1 MNILAAVLPILVVI
15 VLMIGLRWS
24 GQASG
29 AAGWIVTLLA
39 AFFVFGLTWDVWR
52 VSQLK
57 GLLLSL
63 NVIAILWPALF
74 LYEMVESM
82 GGIQASAD
90 ALQLTIAKRG
100 LLLIVVAWIFGGLLE
115 GLSGFG
121 IPVAIIAP
129 LLVALGVTP
138 LRAVAAAAVGHSWA
152 VTFGSMG
159 IVYQTLISVVEID
172 SAALA
177 PAAAFLLG
185 CACLLCGIGAA
196 FLLGELRYWREVI
209 FLAVWMGL
217 IQYFA
222 VAAGLSVMGSFLASL
237 AGIAVSF
244 VIGRGGENLRKEW
257 PENLK
262 FALFSYGLLSL
273 MLTLI
278 TVVKPLSSV
287 LSAIAWSRDFPA
299 VETMNG
305 WITAA
310 GPSITIRPLT
320 HPGSMILISIVLS
333 WFYFK
338 RTSQYNEE
346 FVRTALRKTW
356 KAVYPSTL
364 TVLFMVGLSTMM
376 EHSGMTILIARTL
389 SSWMGNALPV
399 ASPLIGM
406 LGAFTTGSNNNSN
419 VLFGPLQKNIAIL
432 LGVAPHILVAAQ
444 TSGGSLGS
452 MIAPVKLAIGCSTVG
467 LAGKDGQVLRQTLPI
482 GLLIGLIIGIITLV
496 WLSIG

>member
-29 AAGWIVTLLA
+29 MAGWVVTVVI
-39 AFFVFGLTWDVWR
+39 AFLVFGLTWEVWR

-63 NVIAILWPALF
+63 NVIAILWPAIF
-74 LYEMVESM
+74 LYEMVELM

-90 ALQLTIAKRG
+90 AMQLAIAKRG
-100 LLLIVVAWIFGGLLE
+100 LQLIVVAWIFSGLLE

-121 IPVAIIAP
+121 IPLAIIAP
-129 LLVALGVTP
+129 LLVAMGVAP

-159 IVYQTLISVVEID
+159 IVYQTLISVVDID
-172 SAALA
+172 SATLA

-196 FLLGELRYWREVI
+196 FLLGELHYWREVI
-209 FLAVWMGL
+209 FLAVWMGFV
-217 IQYFA
+217 QYFA
-222 VAAGLSVMGSFLASL
+222 IAAGLSVMGSFLASL
-237 AGIAVSF
+237 AGIAAAF
-244 VIGRGGENLRKEW
+244 FIGRGKQNQPKLW

-262 FALFSYGLLSL
+262 YALFSYGLLSL

-278 TVVKPLSSV
+278 TVIKPLSSS
-287 LSAIAWSRDFPA
+287 LSSVAWSRNFPA
-299 VETMNG
+299 VETLNG
-305 WITAA
+305 WVTKA
-310 GPSITIRPLT
+310 GPSIIIRPLT
-320 HPGSMILISIVLS
+320 HPGTMILVSALLS

-338 RTSQYNEE
+338 YASHYNGGML
-346 FVRTALRKTW
+346 RTALIKTW
-356 KAVYPSTL
+356 KAAYPPTL

-389 SSWMGNALPV
+389 SGWMGAALPV
-399 ASPLIGM
+399 VSPLIGM

-432 LGVAPHILVAAQ
+432 LGLAPHILVASQ
-444 TSGGSLGS
+444 TAGGSLGS

-467 LAGKDGQVLRQTLPI
+467 LVGKDWQVLRQTLPI
-482 GLLIGLIIGIITLV
+482 GLLIGLIIGVITLA
-496 WLSIG
+496 WLFVG